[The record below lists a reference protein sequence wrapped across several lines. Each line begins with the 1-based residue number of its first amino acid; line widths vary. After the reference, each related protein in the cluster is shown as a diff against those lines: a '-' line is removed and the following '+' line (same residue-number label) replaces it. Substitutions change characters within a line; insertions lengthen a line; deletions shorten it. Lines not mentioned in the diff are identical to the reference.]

1 MTVLPRP
8 LTSYLKLAATPRAVL
23 YARQHTKQEVL
34 EWNLPELADTAELL
48 VSELVT
54 NAVKATQDLG
64 SSPGPEPAQGPEPPP
79 ILLWLTSEQ
88 QGSVLIRVWD
98 NSSQMPVCQDAAP
111 YAEGGRGVA
120 LVAALAN
127 DWGAYRKLLG
137 KVTWCML
144 GLNSNGN
151 AMRDE
156 RKHQLAAVLG
166 ARYYPEEPASP
177 PGSLPHRQWPGGRG
191 SRPPSSD
198 RGRAAGEVSRRAP
211 TAAARPPR
219 PSRSACRTR
228 PHGAGTS
235 CRSRGRARH
244 VRPARRPALSWPW
257 PAPGRASPA

>member
-34 EWNLPELADTAELL
+34 EWDLPELADTAELL

-64 SSPGPEPAQGPEPPP
+64 SSPDPGPAPEPEPPP

-156 RKHQLAAVLG
+156 RKHQLAAVQG
-166 ARYYPEEPASP
+166 ALLPGRTGQPPWFTPAQAVAR
-177 PGSLPHRQWPGGRG
+177 RQGKPAAELRPRPRGRG
-191 SRPPSSD
+191 GQPPSSD
-198 RGRAAGEVSRRAP
+198 RSRAAASAIAVSLPNA
-211 TAAARPPR
+211 T
-219 PSRSACRTR
+219 
-228 PHGAGTS
+228 
-235 CRSRGRARH
+235 SRGRYFM
-244 VRPARRPALSWPW
+244 PQS
-257 PAPGRASPA
+257 GASTTRSAGT